1 MDTTPSRRRVLQ
13 TIGVAGIAGLA
24 GCGGGGGDPATETGT
39 STAAGTDTEMDGG
52 GGGSGSTDAFSY
64 TFQSGDDVVGSS
76 LNGLEFNY
84 PSGSGA
90 LTDATVA
97 SATLAGTDVSGDVS
111 GTEILNQGETL
122 IVTMGGEYTIGEGD
136 ELAIELAGV
145 TASMDS
151 YEVDVTVNPQS
162 GATTFFQS
170 F

>member
-13 TIGVAGIAGLA
+13 TIGAAGLATLA
-24 GCGGGGGDPATETGT
+24 GCGGGGGDPATETATG
-39 STAAGTDTEMDGG
+39 TAAGTEAEMN
-52 GGGSGSTDAFSY
+52 GGSGSTDAFSY

-84 PSGSGA
+84 PGGSGA
-90 LTDATVA
+90 LTDATIA
-97 SATLAGTDVSGDVS
+97 TATLAGTDVSGDVT
-111 GTEILNQGETL
+111 GTEVLNQGETL

-136 ELAIELAGV
+136 ELVIELAGV